1 MKKTL
6 LAIFLCAAITPLFA
20 DGYGSRKLNIDI
32 YPNPKF
38 AMYGDSGLMSSTVSS
53 MRGNTISGTNSL
65 IQSECATIADW
76 FLPYVYQTRKAE
88 MEGRLSSIEA
98 SSNILRGAVN
108 TMQSISEG
116 TPFPLGVD
124 SYRTLDTLVN
134 EQLKLG
140 SSESNAVRY
149 AKNICVH
156 ELNPGKYRLLFSSF
170 PKTGG
175 SFTPDLTGLDD
186 SRKSHGAILPL
197 ISLTAPENSTFMSP
211 RDLDRFKLS
220 AQEIMVIH
228 ALIANDIK
236 TNLENQGKDNWIT
249 YKYLVDRKR
258 DDFNRFLRNGG
269 ANEDYLVLI
278 LSVKVMNNITYFS
291 ENNTEITDAFL
302 NSALDKVQALSPE
315 EFTNNLNA
323 ALSR

>member
-20 DGYGSRKLNIDI
+20 DGYDSRKLNIDI

-53 MRGNTISGTNSL
+53 MRRNTISGTNSL
-65 IQSECATIADW
+65 IQSECTTIADW

-98 SSNILRGAVN
+98 SSNIFRGAMN

-124 SYRTLDTLVN
+124 SYRTLDALVN

-140 SSESNAVRY
+140 RSEGNAVRY

-170 PKTGG
+170 PKAGG
-175 SFTPDLTGLDD
+175 SFIPDLTGLDD
-186 SRKSHGAILPL
+186 RSKSHGAILPL
-197 ISLTAPENSTFMSP
+197 ISLTAPEDSTFTSP
-211 RDLDRFKLS
+211 RDLGRFKLS

-228 ALIANDIK
+228 ALIADDIK

-249 YKYLVDRKR
+249 YKYLVDRKK

-278 LSVKVMNNITYFS
+278 RAVKVMNNITYFS

-302 NSALDKVQALSPE
+302 NSAFDKVQALSPE
-315 EFTNNLNA
+315 EFKNNLNA
-323 ALSR
+323 ALSH